1 MNSATVQEPVIAPL
15 SSGDDDELYEII
27 DGQRIGLPP
36 IAFQSALLACRVA
49 HQIGSFVDAHD
60 LGFVVTHGL
69 FDLAL
74 LADRR
79 RRPKAAYVSYQ
90 RWPKDRAIPLTDN
103 GLDVVPELV
112 VEVVSPTD
120 RIEELQEKIHDYFQA
135 GVKLV
140 WVVHPVLGVVHVYES
155 LTAIRG
161 LAPTDELDGG
171 TVLPGFKLPIATLFR
186 APIGRGLTS

>member
-1 MNSATVQEPVIAPL
+1 M
-15 SSGDDDELYEII
+15 
-27 DGQRIGLPP
+27 
-36 IAFQSALLACRVA
+36 AFHAVLLAFRLA
-49 HQIGSFVDAHD
+49 QYLANFVDAND
-60 LGFVVTHGL
+60 LGIVTTEGL
-69 FDLAL
+69 FHLAL
-74 LADRR
+74 PVDRN
-79 RRPKAAYVSYQ
+79 RRPDAAFVSYQ
-90 RWPKDRAIPLTDN
+90 RWPKDRAIPVTDN

-120 RIEELQEKIHDYFQA
+120 RIEELQEKIHEYFQA

-186 APIGRGLTS
+186 APISRGLTS